1 MATPWPSFW
10 QLLVLWR
17 GTGGGKSHLGLDS
30 LGTRCWWICSCR
42 KRTHGLR
49 ALRRVTKVCSFLEG
63 KWGRWTCLRESF
75 ACGPDC
81 SPCAFTLPV
90 YALFPLAQQLK
101 TTQILV
107 VLLIYMSGNCKGI
120 FPTYMIQYF
129 LITWCTF
136 ASVEP
141 PACCACRTIYILSC
155 LGTTFRTVGIQPFWK
170 KVFKLWKQA
179 IKT

>member
-1 MATPWPSFW
+1 MSTLCPPRW

-17 GTGGGKSHLGLDS
+17 GIGGGKSRLGLDG
-30 LGTRCWWICSCR
+30 LGTWYWWICSCR

-63 KWGRWTCLRESF
+63 KWRRWTCLRESS

-81 SPCAFTLPV
+81 SPCALTLPV
-90 YALFPLAQQLK
+90 YAFLPFAQQLK

-107 VLLIYMSGNCKGI
+107 VFLIYMSCNCKGI
-120 FPTYMIQYF
+120 FPTQMIQYF
-129 LITWCTF
+129 LITRCAF

-141 PACCACRTIYILSC
+141 SSCACRAIYILSC
-155 LGTTFRTVGIQPFWK
+155 LGTTFRRVGIQPF
-170 KVFKLWKQA
+170 
-179 IKT
+179 